1 MIGVISLL
9 RIVVKGVY
17 FGPDMEIIEPSVFTR
32 QIKGLVTD
40 DEYSELQLALI
51 RRPEFGTPIPGGGG
65 LRKLRWSASMR
76 GRRRALWVIYY
87 PHPRDEQIYMFLAYA
102 QAVPDYLT
110 REQLGILRKVVAEEL
125 ASG

>member
-1 MIGVISLL
+1 M

-32 QIKGLVTD
+32 QIKGLITD
-40 DEYSELQLALI
+40 DEYNELQLALV
-51 RRPEFGTPIPGGGG
+51 RRPEFGTLIPGGGG
-65 LRKLRWSASMR
+65 LRKLRWSSGVR

-87 PHPRDEQIYMFLAYA
+87 PHPRDEQIYMLLAYA

-110 REQLGILRKVVAEEL
+110 RQQLSSLRKLVAEEL